1 MKNKFITSYIVFL
14 VLAIIFSA
22 CGKKP
27 AIQTIKNNKDTV
39 KTIQKPA
46 FDVKSVS
53 AETLPQS
60 IKDYIASNYK
70 EYKITE
76 AAYDPLCKGG
86 DAIDVSVEKAGSES
100 LSLIFTP
107 DGTYIQKEE
116 DAPFTTAPE
125 KVKEVIKLKYSNYL
139 ISDEIEKLTLADNT
153 TQYLI
158 DIEKD
163 TLSKEVIFTPDG
175 QVVCE
180 N

>member
-1 MKNKFITSYIVFL
+1 MKNKLITSCTIL
-14 VLAIIFSA
+14 IAIAILFSA

-27 AIQTIKNNKDTV
+27 LVQNNINNKDTV
-39 KTIQKPA
+39 KTAQKPA

-53 AETLPQS
+53 KETLPQN
-60 IKDYIASNYK
+60 IKDYIAANYK
-70 EYKITE
+70 EYKIID

-86 DAIDVSVEKAGSES
+86 DAIDVSVEKVGSES
-100 LSLIFTP
+100 LSLIFKP

-116 DAPFTTAPE
+116 DAPLTTAPE
-125 KVKEVIKLKYSNYL
+125 KVKEVLKHKYSNYL